1 MFEVF
6 QNKIIPVMAK
16 VSRLKYLL
24 VLRDAFMLAFPA
36 TIFGSFAVV
45 LMNLP
50 FAPEGFTKVVTDIF
64 GNANNATMAIMT
76 IFVSLG
82 IGFYLAKSNNHKD
95 DAHFVAVTTLVAFL
109 LVTPTS
115 RVLESGETV
124 TGLFNISQLG
134 ASGMFVGMIVSFI
147 AAELH
152 CFVIRKGWKIT
163 MPDMVPE
170 TVAKSF
176 SALIPMLFSLT
187 IVTLLN
193 YGITKIFG
201 NNLHALIFTWLQA
214 PLLGIG
220 GTFGALMVTQ
230 FLIQFFWFF
239 GIHGHNVV
247 NPMTSAILHTL
258 GLQNL
263 EAYTNGQ
270 ERINIFTQQFQDIFT
285 VGLGGSGMT
294 LIVVLMMMFVM
305 KSKTLKS
312 LGKLAIGPGMFNVNE
327 PVTFGL
333 PVVLNP
339 IAFIPWVF
347 GTMFCG
353 ALAYFAMASGIVPLT
368 TGVAVPWT
376 TPIFISGMMATN
388 SIMGGVLQLVQALV
402 IGIIWF
408 PFLKIMDKQYL
419 AQDDEEEEGLTSAK

>member
-1 MFEVF
+1 MLDVF
-6 QNKIIPVMAK
+6 QNKVIPFMAK
-16 VSRLKYLL
+16 VSRLKYLI

-50 FAPEGFTKVVTDIF
+50 FVPKGFIDLMSAIF

-76 IFVSLG
+76 VFVAFG
-82 IGFYLAKSNNHKD
+82 IGFYLAKSSGFLED
-95 DAHFVAVTTLVAFL
+95 GHFVAITSLVAFL

-115 RVLESGETV
+115 RVLESGETIN
-124 TGLFNISQLG
+124 GLFNISQLG
-134 ASGMFVGMIVSFI
+134 ASGMFVGMIVAFTS
-147 AAELH
+147 AELH

-187 IVTLLN
+187 SITLIN
-193 YGITKIFG
+193 YVLTLIFKD
-201 NNLHALIFTWLQA
+201 NLHALIFTWLQA

-230 FLIQFFWFF
+230 FLIQLFWFF

-247 NPMTSAILHTL
+247 NPMTSPILQTL

-270 ERINIFTQQFQDIFT
+270 ERVNIFTQQFQDIFT

-294 LIVVLMMMFVM
+294 LIVVLMMIFVM

-339 IAFIPWVF
+339 IAIIPWIF
-347 GTMFCG
+347 GTMLC
-353 ALAYFAMASGIVPLT
+353 ASIAYFAMASGLVPLT
-368 TGVAVPWT
+368 TGVAIPWT

-388 SIMGGVLQLVQALV
+388 SIAGGILQLVQALV
-402 IGIIWF
+402 IGAIWF

-419 AQDDEEEEGLTSAK
+419 AQDEEEVNATN

>member
-1 MFEVF
+1 MVQFF
-6 QNKIIPVMAK
+6 QNKAIPFMSK
-16 VSRLKYLL
+16 VSRLKHLL
-24 VLRDAFMLAFPA
+24 VLRDSFMLAFPA

-50 FAPEGFTKVVTDIF
+50 FAPEGFTKIVTDIF

-82 IGFYLAKSNNHKD
+82 IGFYLAKANGYHD
-95 DAHFVAVTTLVAFL
+95 DAHFVGITTLVAFF

-115 RVLESGETV
+115 RVLESGEKIN
-124 TGLFNISQLG
+124 GLFNISNLG
-134 ASGMFVGMIVSFI
+134 ASGMFVGMIIAFI

-152 CFVIRKGWKIT
+152 CFVIKKGWKIS
-163 MPDMVPE
+163 MPEMVPE

-187 IVTLLN
+187 IITLLN
-193 YGITKIFG
+193 YFITKVSG
-201 NNLHALIFTWLQA
+201 DNLHVLIFKWLQA

-230 FLIQFFWFF
+230 FLIQLFWFF

-247 NPMTSAILHTL
+247 NPITTPIFATL

-263 EAYTNGQ
+263 EAYTHGQ
-270 ERINIFTQQFQDIFT
+270 PRVNIITQQFQDIFT

-294 LIVVLMMMFVM
+294 LIVVLMMIFIM

-339 IAFIPWVF
+339 LAFVPWIF
-347 GTMFCG
+347 GTMLC
-353 ALAYFAMASGIVPLT
+353 AAIAYFAMDFGLVPLT
-368 TGVAVPWT
+368 TGVAIPWT
-376 TPIFISGMMATN
+376 TPIFISGIMATN
-388 SIMGGVLQLVQALV
+388 SIAGGILQLVQAAV

-408 PFLKIMDKQYL
+408 PFLKAIDKQYL
-419 AQDDEEEEGLTSAK
+419 KNDTEEE